1 MFKWSINY
9 YNYQN
14 QRGATFTVKA
24 SDKTQ
29 AIKKAVEQIQKKFFV
44 NDRYLNNYKITLRG

>member
-14 QRGATFTVKA
+14 QQGANFTVKA
-24 SDKTQ
+24 SNKAQ
-29 AIKKAVEQIQKKFFV
+29 AINKAVEQIQKKFFV
-44 NDRYLNNYKITLRG
+44 NDRYLNNYKVTLRG

>member
-14 QRGATFTVKA
+14 QQGANFTVKA

-29 AIKKAVEQIQKKFFV
+29 AIQKAAEKVQKKFFV